1 MLSLKQLQDVCLSL
15 QGSNEC
21 RYLASDGT
29 TNNYVCLKKVAAK
42 KDAIDKQVDKFIDKA
57 RRNGQDPYA
66 MNRPLGNNCKGYPAL
81 TTKKQGYDVP

>member
-1 MLSLKQLQDVCLSL
+1 
-15 QGSNEC
+15 
-21 RYLASDGT
+21 
-29 TNNYVCLKKVAAK
+29 LKKVAAK